1 MKASGNTAEWT
12 EALDALQVFTSNEPN
27 VRVTRTSLS
36 VPVDSRERFYG
47 LVADVQR
54 RLTEEVLGERVDG
67 AKRISSL
74 CAAMRQ
80 KLLSMTGLAQLKL
93 PATLEAFLA
102 DPASALDKPSF
113 GLVLDAVQ
121 GGCDAEELERRAR
134 LEIPAFSETLERCA
148 YELWA
153 YFGIVA
159 ALEPVRFYAVYP
171 PDTVEVHAVDADSVT
186 IGSQISSPE
195 RRIPEAAFATR
206 DGRVFA
212 MKTEAARE
220 LDFYGIKIQRRRDT
234 SAGGNTQGLLGHR
247 VLLLYGLDEL
257 EHIGV
262 VADREKLKLVCPD
275 LFCEV
280 LQPTDMAYPAFVST
294 FVERINSVRSR
305 RPVQVICKDAGGSFP
320 EGMLEDASVAPL
332 TCNVVGYEETELTR
346 IAGLLAY

>member
-1 MKASGNTAEWT
+1 MRASGNTADWKET
-12 EALDALQVFTSNEPN
+12 LDSLQAFASSEPN
-27 VRVTRTSLS
+27 VRITRTSLS
-36 VPVDSRERFYG
+36 VPVDARKRFYG
-47 LVADVQR
+47 LVAEVQR
-54 RLTEEVLGERVDG
+54 RLTEEVLGERVG
-67 AKRISSL
+67 EARRTSSL
-74 CAAMRQ
+74 CSAMRER
-80 KLLSMTGLAQLKL
+80 LLAMTGLEQLRL
-93 PATLEAFLA
+93 PATLEAFLS
-102 DPASALDKPSF
+102 DPASALSKPSF

-121 GGCDAEELERRAR
+121 GNCDAEELERRAR
-134 LEIPAFSETLERCA
+134 LEIPAFCETLERCA

-159 ALEPVRFYAVYP
+159 ALEPVRFYAVYS

-247 VLLLYGLDEL
+247 VLLLYELDEL
-257 EHIGV
+257 DRVSV

-280 LQPTDMAYPAFVST
+280 LLPADMAYPAFVSA

-305 RPVQVICKDAGGSFP
+305 RPVQVICKDADGSFP
-320 EGMLEDASVAPL
+320 EGMLEDKSVAPIA
-332 TCNVVGYEETELTR
+332 CSVVGYEETELSR
-346 IAGLLAY
+346 IAGLLA